1 MILPLQVAKSIKI
14 VMTNRS
20 ASVVVKLDMDM
31 IQDALLSIDANV
43 VRESILKTP
52 RIKLKQEVRML
63 LISILELLRVLM
75 PLVCLFC
82 SILKFWTLRS

>member
-31 IQDALLSIDANV
+31 IQDALLSIDAIV

-63 LISILELLRVLM
+63 LIGIL
-75 PLVCLFC
+75 
-82 SILKFWTLRS
+82 